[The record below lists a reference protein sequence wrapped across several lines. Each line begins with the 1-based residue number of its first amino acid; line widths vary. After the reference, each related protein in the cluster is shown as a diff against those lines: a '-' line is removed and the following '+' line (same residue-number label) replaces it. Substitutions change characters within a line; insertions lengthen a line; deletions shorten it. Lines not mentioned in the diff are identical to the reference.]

1 MCQFSSAKDQRY
13 SKRSPNEG
21 AAWSLVRSTRPYIG
35 LCKPLFFEITTK
47 NYNYRLD
54 DRLFHRQLRHLGLMK
69 VALFSLIALLVAP
82 SLSGCTINITVP
94 PSMGEAMMSAEMST
108 SFNEVQMFAEMM
120 IPHHQQAIDMSNLAL
135 EKESSSPELKDL
147 AKRIIDGQTP
157 EIALM
162 EGWRDESDEGGM
174 MGMMS
179 SGGEMMM
186 GGMASNEEMKNLAEL
201 EGSEFDTEFLTL
213 MITHHEGALHMVHMI
228 DDSTFDEA
236 AQLAKDIVR
245 VQTEEIEEMK
255 AMLQGDSGA

>member
-1 MCQFSSAKDQRY
+1 
-13 SKRSPNEG
+13 
-21 AAWSLVRSTRPYIG
+21 
-35 LCKPLFFEITTK
+35 
-47 NYNYRLD
+47 
-54 DRLFHRQLRHLGLMK
+54 MK
-69 VALFSLIALLVAP
+69 VALFSLTALLVAP

-94 PSMGEAMMSAEMST
+94 PSMGGGMIGAEVSS
-108 SFNEVQMFAEMM
+108 SFNEIEMFAEMM
-120 IPHHQQAIDMSNLAL
+120 IPHHQQALDMSNLAL
-135 EKESSSPELKDL
+135 EKASSSPDVKDL
-147 AKRIIDGQTP
+147 AQRIIDGQTP

-162 EGWRDESDEGGM
+162 EGWREGYEQREM

-186 GGMASNEEMKNLAEL
+186 GGMASDEEMKNLAEL